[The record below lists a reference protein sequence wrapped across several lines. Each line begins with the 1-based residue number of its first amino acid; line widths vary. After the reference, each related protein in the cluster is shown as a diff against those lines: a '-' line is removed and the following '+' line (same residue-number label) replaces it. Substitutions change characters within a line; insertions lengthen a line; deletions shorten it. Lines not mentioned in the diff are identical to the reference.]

1 MVTRTSKLFDVGTLP
16 ELGTLPEKMHAWTLR
31 NERLG
36 DPATAFREEI
46 VPVPEPGDDE
56 IIVAN
61 FYAGVNHNGIWAAL
75 GKPKNVINENG
86 NFSDPHEDFHIC
98 GSEASGIVYDIGK
111 NVTEF
116 QIGDYVT
123 VGAAQYDDDC
133 PLIRA
138 GADPVNSPTF
148 RVWGY
153 EGNWGSFAQFS
164 KVMTKQCHK
173 IPPTLNMAEAA
184 SFTAAG
190 VAVYRMLTH
199 WEGNRIKEGDIVL
212 VYGGAGAV
220 GSIAIPLVDAMGGIP
235 VAVVSSDERGEFCES
250 IGARGYINRKN
261 FTHWGSIADY
271 TDPDVQRKWLYEAMK
286 FRKSIWKAA
295 GVRKDPAIVI
305 EHPGADTM
313 PTSIFVCDNNGMVV
327 ICGATSS
334 YWTNL
339 DLRFLWLGQKRL
351 QGNHSATPED
361 YDRFVDFI
369 VKNNIRQPVGQ
380 VFSWDEIP
388 LAHKLLHEDKGAAGR
403 MVVKII

>member
-1 MVTRTSKLFDVGTLP
+1 M
-16 ELGTLPEKMHAWTLR
+16 
-31 NERLG
+31 
-36 DPATAFREEI
+36 
-46 VPVPEPGDDE
+46 
-56 IIVAN
+56 
-61 FYAGVNHNGIWAAL
+61 
-75 GKPKNVINENG
+75 INENG

-138 GADPVNSPTF
+138 GVDPVNSPTF

-261 FTHWGSIADY
+261 FTHWGIADY
-271 TDPDVQRKWLYEAMK
+271 YRSG
-286 FRKSIWKAA
+286 RAA
-295 GVRKDPAIVI
+295 QMAVRGDEIQEIHMESCRRAKDPAIVI

-334 YWTNL
+334 YWTSL

-351 QGNHSATPED
+351 QGSHSATPED

-388 LAHKLLHEDKGAAGR
+388 LAHKLLHEDKGEAGR
-403 MVVKII
+403 MVSKIV

>member
-123 VGAAQYDDDC
+123 VGAAQYDDNC

-138 GADPVNSPTF
+138 GVDPVNSPTF

-199 WEGNRIKEGDIVL
+199 WEGNRIKEGDIVIL
-212 VYGGAGAV
+212 DSAYKMTPFTPDTNTEKDHRLLINAEVAEWFRDHKVKCV
-220 GSIAIPLVDAMGGIP
+220 GFGDGVSIENSNEDVKPFHDILMAENIVFLEVLKNLEQLKSDVFFMSYSPLPIHGLDSCPVRAYAIEGLPG
-235 VAVVSSDERGEFCES
+235 
-250 IGARGYINRKN
+250 
-261 FTHWGSIADY
+261 FT
-271 TDPDVQRKWLYEAMK
+271 E
-286 FRKSIWKAA
+286 
-295 GVRKDPAIVI
+295 
-305 EHPGADTM
+305 
-313 PTSIFVCDNNGMVV
+313 
-327 ICGATSS
+327 
-334 YWTNL
+334 
-339 DLRFLWLGQKRL
+339 
-351 QGNHSATPED
+351 
-361 YDRFVDFI
+361 
-369 VKNNIRQPVGQ
+369 
-380 VFSWDEIP
+380 
-388 LAHKLLHEDKGAAGR
+388 
-403 MVVKII
+403 

>member
-1 MVTRTSKLFDVGTLP
+1 M
-16 ELGTLPEKMHAWTLR
+16 
-31 NERLG
+31 
-36 DPATAFREEI
+36 
-46 VPVPEPGDDE
+46 
-56 IIVAN
+56 
-61 FYAGVNHNGIWAAL
+61 
-75 GKPKNVINENG
+75 INENG

-351 QGNHSATPED
+351 QGSHSATPED

-369 VKNNIRQPVGQ
+369 VKNNISQPVGQ